1 MLETRYPLA
10 YFIINHYI
18 IFNFFAYTKTAASE
32 SLRIA
37 AVLLSL
43 EHFIFFIISED
54 QLRPELYQLHFLRI

>member
-10 YFIINHYI
+10 YFTINHYI

-43 EHFIFFIISED
+43 EHFIFFN
-54 QLRPELYQLHFLRI
+54 YF